1 MGLNQHLLNSIQKL
15 GYPKPTFVQ
24 ESAIPFIMQGRDVIT
39 YSQGGGS
46 GKNVACLISLLNKLL
61 ENKTESERYVTLG
74 LKMFEGG
81 ALFIN

>member
-1 MGLNQHLLNSIQKL
+1 MGLNQHLLDGIEKL
-15 GYPKPTFVQ
+15 GYPNPTFVQ
-24 ESAIPFIMQGRDVIT
+24 EYAIPSILQGRDVIT

-46 GKNVACLISLLNKLL
+46 GKNIACLIALLHKLL

-81 ALFIN
+81 PMFVN